1 MTNYPAWLATEKAVE
16 HFFVLLG
23 FIVETVSI
31 SGRQID
37 VLAHRVDRIT
47 GERDVFVIEVTLE
60 KVGVQ
65 KGSRDSQ
72 KLLLARQEHKN
83 ARLMLISLSGFTD
96 DQEATLKLLEIVP
109 RRFHELE
116 STLLPLHR
124 YALNAQLELQR
135 AGAPDIGYHPS
146 FYIEPELTIRYS
158 DEKTRLSLL
167 RNGWKP
173 YCSTHNPVSAPFW
186 ALWEAVRPRY

>member
-109 RRFHELE
+109 R
-116 STLLPLHR
+116 
-124 YALNAQLELQR
+124 
-135 AGAPDIGYHPS
+135 
-146 FYIEPELTIRYS
+146 
-158 DEKTRLSLL
+158 
-167 RNGWKP
+167 
-173 YCSTHNPVSAPFW
+173 
-186 ALWEAVRPRY
+186 